1 MEDPEDGFDFLR
13 RALGELFG
21 DELRCGFP
29 GLLFI
34 LQEDDRV
41 YVREA
46 RCIFKTLDFTLQF

>member
-34 LQEDDRV
+34 LMKMIEFDGPIV
-41 YVREA
+41 KKVSN
-46 RCIFKTLDFTLQF
+46 